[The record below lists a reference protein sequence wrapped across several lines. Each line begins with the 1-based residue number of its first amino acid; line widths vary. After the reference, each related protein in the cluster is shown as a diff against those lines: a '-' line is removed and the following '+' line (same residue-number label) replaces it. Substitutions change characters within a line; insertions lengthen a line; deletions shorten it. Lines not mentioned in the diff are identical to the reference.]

1 MGAHDSNVVISAF
14 SEEQAQRLTGVS
26 GTQLRYWDRTGFF
39 RPEYAAENRRVAF
52 SRIYSFK
59 DIVSLRVL
67 HVLRNQ
73 YSVPLQHLRKVA
85 ERLVHLSEDKWTATE
100 LFVLNKRVIFAEP
113 GSSSHRE
120 IVSGQY
126 IIPFPLKVVVDD
138 TRSAVK
144 NLSKRTS
151 AEIGKFEKN
160 KSVSQN
166 ALVIAGTRIPVSTI
180 KEFAKAGFSVDAILA
195 EFPTL
200 KSMDVEAAIALTDDR
215 RAA

>member
-1 MGAHDSNVVISAF
+1 MGAHESNVVISAF
-14 SEEQAQRLTGVS
+14 SEDQAQRLTGVS

-85 ERLVHLSEDKWTATE
+85 EKLAHLSEDKWTATE
-100 LFVLNKRVIFAEP
+100 LFVLNRRVIFAEP
-113 GSSSHRE
+113 GSSKHRE

-126 IIPFPLKVVVDD
+126 IIPIPLRVVVSD
-138 TRSAVK
+138 THSAVK
-144 NLSKRTS
+144 NLSKRTAS
-151 AEIGKFEKN
+151 EIGKFEKN
-160 KSVSQN
+160 KSISQN
-166 ALVIAGTRIPVSTI
+166 ALVIAGTRIPVATI
-180 KEFAKAGFSVDAILA
+180 KEFAKAGYGVSAILA

-200 KSMDVEAAIALTDDR
+200 TKKDVEAAIALKEDK